1 MATGDR
7 GVARRAKTGG
17 FGAVPLGF
25 ATDAPSGSTG
35 SFTVSRSSFAFAE
48 ESEISFTDHLCGPH
62 VAPDD
67 INVDFSVGG
76 DNHGSRNAF
85 LHIRAMITPLALKNE
100 TVFEEDTFE
109 RLPMDR
115 CYAWHSVSGV
125 RSTRNGIGT
134 VM

>member
-1 MATGDR
+1 VSQKKPIRSKHKMVEAFPDR
-7 GVARRAKTGG
+7 R
-17 FGAVPLGF
+17 
-25 ATDAPSGSTG
+25 
-35 SFTVSRSSFAFAE
+35 SFAFAE
-48 ESEISFTDHLCGPH
+48 EVEVSVPRHLRGPH
-62 VAPDD
+62 VAHDD
-67 INVDFSVGG
+67 LNGDFSVGG

-85 LHIRAMITPLALKNE
+85 LHIRAMITRLPLKNE
-100 TVFEEDTFE
+100 TVFEEDTLG

>member
-17 FGAVPLGF
+17 FGGVAVGF
-25 ATDAPSGSTG
+25 ATDAPCGGTG

>member
-1 MATGDR
+1 MAKKHRKTDGT
-7 GVARRAKTGG
+7 RRPAC
-17 FGAVPLGF
+17 AC
-25 ATDAPSGSTG
+25 TDE
-35 SFTVSRSSFAFAE
+35 RSFAFAE